1 MARRSENGDLF
12 DMEGC
17 SLCGGGVM
25 SVIRH
30 DRDDG
35 LFTFEGADI
44 ATQFDL
50 SGLIIFSGY
59 VGGQLVA
66 PISSSRRAI
75 ASTGQSVL
83 TCWRG
88 SRLMNCV

>member
-1 MARRSENGDLF
+1 MVIFF

-35 LFTFEGADI
+35 LFTFEG
-44 ATQFDL
+44 
-50 SGLIIFSGY
+50 
-59 VGGQLVA
+59 
-66 PISSSRRAI
+66 R
-75 ASTGQSVL
+75 
-83 TCWRG
+83 
-88 SRLMNCV
+88 